1 MTIGLTGEGA
11 LPVHVGRTPH
21 FALDGA
27 EGRETLG
34 GLMIAVEE
42 NEVPVTCP
50 AVERAAVVEK

>member
-1 MTIGLTGEGA
+1 MY
-11 LPVHVGRTPH
+11 VGRTPH

-34 GLMIAVEE
+34 GMAVAVEE
-42 NEVPVTCP
+42 NEIPVARP